1 VLAQIET
8 WIAQQRSMHLP
19 EGPMGAALRYIGNQ
33 WKPLTVFM
41 SDPAIPI
48 HNNASESA
56 LRIVALAR
64 KNSLFFG
71 HEQAARNFSVLYS
84 LVQTA
89 ERYGINALAYLE
101 DVLMRVQTHP
111 AARIDELLPDRW
123 KPG

>member
-1 VLAQIET
+1 MKNVDFGT
-8 WIAQQRSMHLP
+8 
-19 EGPMGAALRYIGNQ
+19 GAASFSARVAS
-33 WKPLTVFM
+33 VFM

-84 LVQTA
+84 IVQTA
-89 ERYGINALAYLE
+89 ERHRANALAYLE

-111 AARIDELLPDRW
+111 ASRIEDLLPDRW

>member
-1 VLAQIET
+1 MFL
-8 WIAQQRSMHLP
+8 
-19 EGPMGAALRYIGNQ
+19 
-33 WKPLTVFM
+33 
-41 SDPAIPI
+41 SDPQIPI

-89 ERYGINALAYLE
+89 ERHGVNALAYLE
-101 DVLMRVQTHP
+101 DVLIRVQTHP
-111 AARIDELLPDRW
+111 ASRIDELLPDQW
-123 KPG
+123 KPPGPSG